1 MGLSKQVWYN
11 WYAGLV
17 AAGCMILMGYDS
29 SVFNSVQASQ
39 NWKSAM
45 GDPDP
50 HMVGLV
56 NTVYTI
62 GAIVTGW
69 FLSGPTSDYFGRRIG
84 MAIGC
89 MVTVFATFLQAFPP
103 ASGSLACFMVG
114 RVFIGVGTA
123 LATTAGPI
131 YIGEVTA
138 SEIRGKVM
146 SFWQMF
152 FSVGSF
158 LAYWINF
165 ACARN
170 RANLG
175 HWDWKM
181 VVIFQ
186 LMMPLIICAQ
196 LPFLP
201 ESPRWL
207 IAKKN
212 DYEGAKA
219 ALMRLRSTEEEV
231 DAEILSIREAVAYE
245 NEAAPRKREAYVALI
260 KDKAIR
266 KRIILAFIINVGQ
279 QLTGQGTLNSYSS
292 TIYQSVFN
300 NIDTVNL
307 INALNGT
314 LGIVF
319 TLNAT
324 WTVDRFGRKWLFM
337 VGATGMAVCTML
349 IAVVGLTTPDING
362 AKTYGV
368 GVGIATLAFAFA
380 FFFKPSWGA
389 VVWIYTAEIFPMHVR
404 AQGTGMSIQMQNV
417 ANTIF
422 QQFFPIFFR
431 NEGLKVFFFF
441 MTTNVLLVFFTYFC
455 LPETKNV
462 TLEQMDTLF
471 GGVDHVAKGAG
482 LIEDAEHTE
491 NKPESVALETVSKK
505 QESV

>member
-17 AAGCMILMGYDS
+17 AAGCIILMGYDS

-50 HMVGLV
+50 YMIGLV

-62 GAIVTGW
+62 GAIITGW
-69 FLSGPTSDYFGRRIG
+69 FLSGPTSDYLGRRIG
-84 MAIGC
+84 MGIGC
-89 MVTVFATFLQAFPP
+89 MITVVATVLQAFPP
-103 ASGSLACFMVG
+103 ANGSLACFMVG
-114 RVFIGVGTA
+114 RVLIGVGTA
-123 LATTAGPI
+123 LATSNFWPHLHR
-131 YIGEVTA
+131 EVTA
-138 SEIRGKVM
+138 SRIRGKVK

-152 FSVGSF
+152 FSVESF
-158 LAYWINF
+158 LAYWFNF

-170 RANLG
+170 RASLG

-212 DYEGAKA
+212 DYKGAKA
-219 ALMRLRSTEEEV
+219 ALMRVRSTEEV
-231 DAEILSIREAVAYE
+231 DAEILSIRKAIAYE
-245 NEAAPRKREAYVALI
+245 KEAAPRKHEAYMALI

-266 KRIILAFIINVGQ
+266 KHVILAFIIN
-279 QLTGQGTLNSYSS
+279 N
-292 TIYQSVFN
+292 VFN
-300 NIDTVNL
+300 NVDTVNL
-307 INALNGT
+307 INALNRM
-314 LGIVF
+314 LGILF
-319 TLNAT
+319 TLKAT
-324 WTVDRFGRKWLFM
+324 WTVDRFGRKWPFM
-337 VGATGMAVCTML
+337 VGATGMAICTML
-349 IAVVGLTTPDING
+349 IGVVGLTTLDING
-362 AKTYGV
+362 SKTYSV

-389 VVWIYTAEIFPMHVR
+389 VVWIHTLEIFPMHVR
-404 AQGTGMSIQMQNV
+404 ARV
-417 ANTIF
+417 PAC
-422 QQFFPIFFR
+422 
-431 NEGLKVFFFF
+431 LKVLFFF
-441 MTTNVLLVFFTYFC
+441 MTTNVLLTFFTYLF

-471 GGVDHVAKGAG
+471 GGVDHVAKGPG
-482 LIEDAEHTE
+482 LVEDMEHTAPITLGNE
-491 NKPESVALETVSKK
+491 NKPESVALETVTKK